1 MGLAPALV
9 AALYRAACLAE
20 LDALKPG
27 NVHAYAAGHRM
38 AVADFVTSAEVSAP
52 PLAAAGA
59 RVGARV
65 LGAVAATMEAV
76 GQNTNL
82 GILLLCA
89 PLARAAERATSVA
102 AVLADL
108 DARDSQDVFAAIR
121 RAGPGGLGQAGRH
134 DVAEA
139 APASLLDAMAEA
151 APRDAI
157 ARAYV
162 TDLADIDAVGLP
174 ALAAARAAGLAP
186 TWCTTAVHLAYLAA
200 VEDSHVR
207 RKHGPAVAAA
217 VRAEA
222 EALRAGLDLGAA
234 PVAALLAFDRD
245 LKERGINPGTS
256 ADFTVA
262 TLFADALRT
271 ARAGGHAGLHAGLHA
286 GAREGIPAARDN
298 ADGT

>member
-1 MGLAPALV
+1 MVGLPPGTRHPPGAGLAPALI
-9 AALYRAACLAE
+9 ATLYRAACLAE

-65 LGAVAATMEAV
+65 LGGVAATMEAV

-89 PLARAAERATSVA
+89 PLARAAERAVGVA

-108 DARDSQDVFAAIR
+108 DGHDSRDVFAAIR
-121 RAGPGGLGQAGRH
+121 RANPGGLGQAARH
-134 DVAEA
+134 DVAA
-139 APASLLDAMAEA
+139 DAPPSLLDAMAEA

-157 ARAYV
+157 ARAYG
-162 TDLADIDAVGLP
+162 DGFADIDAVGLP
-174 ALAAARAAGLAP
+174 ALAAARGAGLAP

-217 VRAEA
+217 LRAEA

-234 PVAALLAFDRD
+234 PVEALLAFDGA
-245 LKERGINPGTS
+245 LKARGINPGTS

-262 TLFADALRT
+262 TLFAGALR
-271 ARAGGHAGLHAGLHA
+271 
-286 GAREGIPAARDN
+286 AA
-298 ADGT
+298 A